1 MVRSPDQ
8 DGGHNPIPFLK
19 AAERVLVFGSGRPS
33 DDDPTHPIAP
43 FKERAPAVLKRHA
56 GPGIELVPSLPPA
69 TRSIEMRTY
78 LLSALTIATFGFLAL
93 SPASAEN
100 APWECMSP
108 AFACGGAPA
117 AKSHRSHEF
126 AGERTNRRQA
136 SSKRKQPRV
145 AKHETTKA
153 KTEAKQQAKVEL
165 PEKKQQAKIETPAVK
180 VVTPDSKQ
188 QQAAKTPADA
198 KAPVLE
204 KKPEV
209 AVRKV
214 EPEHAYRVTSSQAGM
229 ASYYGSESG
238 SQTAS
243 GQRFNPG
250 AMTAAH
256 RSLPF
261 GTKVRVTNKRNGK
274 SVVVTIN
281 DRGPFVRG
289 RIIDL
294 STAAAGVIGMRSS
307 GVAPVVVERIA
318 TN

>member
-1 MVRSPDQ
+1 
-8 DGGHNPIPFLK
+8 
-19 AAERVLVFGSGRPS
+19 
-33 DDDPTHPIAP
+33 
-43 FKERAPAVLKRHA
+43 
-56 GPGIELVPSLPPA
+56 
-69 TRSIEMRTY
+69 
-78 LLSALTIATFGFLAL
+78 LTIATFGFLAL
-93 SPASAEN
+93 GPASAET
-100 APWECMSP
+100 APWQCMSP

-117 AKSHRSHEF
+117 AKSQRSYES
-126 AGERTNRRQA
+126 GERTYRRQA
-136 SSKRKQPRV
+136 SSKRTPARL
-145 AKHETTKA
+145 AKHETSKA
-153 KTEAKQQAKVEL
+153 KAETKPHVAKVEVPEHKPAQAQTQTQAKVE
-165 PEKKQQAKIETPAVK
+165 TPQ
-180 VVTPDSKQ
+180 PKQ
-188 QQAAKTPADA
+188 QQAAVAPADA

-204 KKPEV
+204 KKPEI

-214 EPEHAYRVTSSQAGM
+214 ETEHAYRVTSSQSGM
-229 ASYYGSESG
+229 ASFYGSESG

-243 GQRFNPG
+243 GQRFNPS

-281 DRGPFVRG
+281 DRGPFIRG

-307 GVAPVVVERIA
+307 GVAPVTVERMA